1 MIMRQNRGR
10 DMLKESF
17 NKRSGYEK
25 FLSKQDALLPDSN
38 QAASY
43 ATFFTTIVVFKPLIL
58 NI

>member
-1 MIMRQNRGR
+1 
-10 DMLKESF
+10 MLKESF

-38 QAASY
+38 QAVSY